1 MHYRFISQIADIA
14 ADTWNSIAG
23 ENYPFLR
30 HEFLWALEASKSACA
45 TRGWQPQHVLIEHDK
60 RLIAVLPLYIKQHS
74 MGEYVFDRAWA
85 DAYQRH
91 GLNYYPKLV
100 SAIPFTPACGPRL
113 AFIACDQAVL
123 IQTLAQALQQKCTEI
138 GASSWHVLFPE
149 ESSLPLWQQ
158 AGSDTRLGCQYHWFN
173 QDYQSFDDYLAT
185 FASRKRKELKR
196 ERRKVME
203 QGVRLERLTGDNIT
217 HEHWQRFYQFY
228 QLTNLK
234 YNGHGGYLTADFFVH
249 LHDKMRNSL
258 LLVMAYDVDNIAI
271 AGALNFFSADTLY
284 GRYWGAITEVEF
296 LHFEACYYQGIEFCI
311 EQGIKRFDPG
321 AQGEHKISRGFRPI
335 FTFSQ
340 HWLAH
345 AGFRE
350 AIQNFL
356 HEERAAVKRYQQH
369 ACAALP
375 FKTVSE

>member
-14 ADTWNSIAG
+14 ADAWNSIVG

-30 HEFLWALEASKSACA
+30 HEFLWALEASKSVCA
-45 TRGWQPQHVLIEHDK
+45 RRGWQPQHVLIEQDE

-85 DAYQRH
+85 EAYERH
-91 GLNYYPKLV
+91 GLNYYPKLL
-100 SAIPFTPACGPRL
+100 SAIPFTPVCGPRL

-123 IQTLAQALQQKCTEI
+123 IQTLAQALQQKCTEM

-196 ERRKVME
+196 ERRKVLE
-203 QGVRLERLTGDNIT
+203 QGVRLERLRGDTIS

-234 YNGHGGYLTADFFVH
+234 YNGHGGYLTAEFFMH
-249 LHDKMRNSL
+249 LHDKMRNNL
-258 LLVMAYDVDNIAI
+258 LLVMAYDVDNNAI

-321 AQGEHKISRGFRPI
+321 AQGEHKITRGFRPI
-335 FTFSQ
+335 FTYSQ
-340 HWLAH
+340 HWIAH

-350 AIQNFL
+350 AIQSYL
-356 HEERAAVKRYQQH
+356 HEERDAVKRYQQH